1 MSLSLITAATE
12 SPISVAE
19 AANQLNITGSDD
31 DAFLESLIA
40 GVTAYFDGNNGIL
53 GRALLTQTWDLKLD
67 RFPYSDADAIYM
79 PLPPLQSVTHI
90 KYIDSD
96 GSLQT
101 WDSSNYVVDTASQPG
116 RIYLAYNKSWP
127 DTRDIRDAVIVRF
140 VCGYGAAATSIPKDI
155 KQCLLGMISH
165 WYENREAVSMKQAVE
180 VPFFAQA
187 IIDRYKI
194 RAV

>member
-1 MSLSLITAATE
+1 MSLTLATAATDY
-12 SPISVAE
+12 PISVAE
-19 AANQLNITGSDD
+19 AASQMNITGSDD
-31 DAFLESLIA
+31 DSFLESLIA

-67 RFPYSDADAIYM
+67 HFPYSDDDAICI
-79 PLPPLQSVTHI
+79 PLPPLQSVTYI
-90 KYIDSD
+90 KYLDSD
-96 GSLQT
+96 GTLQT
-101 WDSSNYVVDTASQPG
+101 WGSSNYVVDSANQPG
-116 RIYLAYNKSWP
+116 RVYLAYNQSWP
-127 DTRDIRDAVIVRF
+127 DTRDIRDAVTIRF
-140 VCGYGAAATSIPKDI
+140 VCGYGTAASIPKDI
-155 KQCLLGMISH
+155 KQCLLGMVSH